1 MSKEGKME
9 KSFLNFKAAHPEWTP
24 ADPSGSLYLSRIA
37 DFSTAHHVGLGR
49 RRLLRRPSDAG
60 APALGQL
67 QESQDGL
74 DATLQDPRQSVLARR
89 RGGGSTLMQ
98 STRGPGFG
106 SLAVPQGTGASTI
119 FQSAAG
125 LDMAQT
131 VALGDSQGS
140 IMPQPQLPSAR
151 VTQAGARDTIPEE
164 EELVA
169 DGGLGES
176 YVDPRRRTS
185 SSQVREE
192 EDEEEMADGGVL
204 GLLAQIYGAGA
215 NVKGRGRGP
224 PRAI

>member
-1 MSKEGKME
+1 ME

-37 DFSTAHHVGLGR
+37 DFSTAHTIGLGR

-67 QESQDGL
+67 PESQDGL
-74 DATLQDPRQSVLARR
+74 EVTLQDPRQSVMARR
-89 RGGGSTLMQ
+89 RGGGSLMQ
-98 STRGPGFG
+98 STRGPAFG

-140 IMPQPQLPSAR
+140 IMPPPQIPSAQA
-151 VTQAGARDTIPEE
+151 TQTSTRDRDTIPEE
-164 EELVA
+164 ELVA
-169 DGGLGES
+169 DDGLGES
-176 YVDPRRRTS
+176 YVDPRRHTS
-185 SSQVREE
+185 NSQVREE
-192 EDEEEMADGGVL
+192 EGEEGMEDGGVL

>member
-9 KSFLNFKAAHPEWTP
+9 KSFLNFKAAHPDWTP

-37 DFSTAHHVGLGR
+37 DFSTAHPVGLGR
-49 RRLLRRPSDAG
+49 RRLLRRPSDVG

-74 DATLQDPRQSVLARR
+74 EATLQDPRQSVMARR

-106 SLAVPQGTGASTI
+106 AAQSMGASTI
-119 FQSAAG
+119 FQSTAG

-140 IMPQPQLPSAR
+140 IMPQQQPPSAR
-151 VTQAGARDTIPEE
+151 TVQAGAHDTIPE

-169 DGGLGES
+169 DGGVGSGLGES

-192 EDEEEMADGGVL
+192 DDEEEMADGGVL

>member
-1 MSKEGKME
+1 ME
-9 KSFLNFKAAHPEWTP
+9 KSFLNFKAAHPDWTP

-37 DFSTAHHVGLGR
+37 DFSTAHPIGLGR

-74 DATLQDPRQSVLARR
+74 DATLQEFRQSVLARR
-89 RGGGSTLMQ
+89 RAGGSTLMQ

-106 SLAVPQGTGASTI
+106 SLAVPGAGASTI

-140 IMPQPQLPSAR
+140 IMPQQQPPSAR
-151 VTQAGARDTIPEE
+151 AAQAGAHDTIPE

-169 DGGLGES
+169 DGGVGSGLGES

-185 SSQVREE
+185 SSQVRED
-192 EDEEEMADGGVL
+192 EDEEDMADGGVL